1 MNFYLVSTKNSSFNN
16 SMKPLLWFSQLLLLY
31 CINTSVAQLLL
42 NNHACSS
49 DFCKV
54 SFAKIK
60 FYNLWIVLNV
70 VVFSF
75 VFRIIVIQLD
85 VMYWENHVRYKIKL
99 TMVSYSHQQ
108 LHVAVVKRV

>member
-60 FYNLWIVLNV
+60 FCNLWIVAKCCC
-70 VVFSF
+70 VFF
-75 VFRIIVIQLD
+75 CF
-85 VMYWENHVRYKIKL
+85 
-99 TMVSYSHQQ
+99 
-108 LHVAVVKRV
+108 